1 MKIFNPFVNPITNMF
16 GDVISK
22 QTNNM
27 INYVKNAIKSRCFV
41 SIDISSYY
49 SKICND
55 EKLMKML
62 YPNAP
67 KILYGHNNKTVMAV
81 GYSEEWENVI
91 LYKGVPIYMKRTCC
105 RGISQSD
112 DGEIQRKSVN
122 GFILYTLNKES
133 CKNALL
139 EFVKRCIKYTDKNI
153 KPVIS
158 SVDSLFANM
167 IDVIQP
173 STRTLSDVFI
183 SDDIRCELRNSISK
197 FINNKDWFVK
207 HNIPYHYGILLH
219 SAPGSGKTSIA
230 RAIANEYGLDMYVCV
245 GGRVSSLIDEVR
257 RNIDIL
263 SFNKSKPSIV
273 LFEDIDCDESV
284 HSRAGGVISADVALM
299 KSKTSIGDMLNTLDG
314 ILGLSNVIYI
324 FTTNHVDKLDPA
336 ILRPGRIDLKLHIDY
351 ATPETFDQ
359 FLKSFYNRGIPD
371 MNMKIKK
378 DISFATLQIK
388 VMEGYSYDDI
398 IRFMTPEKEKEVIEN
413 DVTGSKKSA
422 NTRKPRTSKRSDMS
436 V

>member
-16 GDVISK
+16 SDVISK

-27 INYVKNAIKSRCFV
+27 IDYVKNAIKSRCFA

-67 KILYGHNNKTVMAV
+67 KILYGHNNKTKMAI
-81 GYSEEWENVI
+81 GYSEGWENMI
-91 LYKGVPIYMKRTCC
+91 LYKDVPIYMKRTC
-105 RGISQSD
+105 RDESESND
-112 DGEIQRKSVN
+112 VRNRKSVYD
-122 GFILYTLNKES
+122 FKLYTLNKES
-133 CKNALL
+133 CKNTLL
-139 EFVKRCIKYTDKNI
+139 EFVKKCIKYIDKNI

-158 SVDSLFANM
+158 PVDSLFANM
-167 IDVIQP
+167 IDIIQP

-245 GGRVSSLIDEVR
+245 GGHASSLIDGVR
-257 RNIDIL
+257 RNIDTL

-284 HSRAGGVISADVALM
+284 HSRIGEVISADVALM

-351 ATPETFDQ
+351 AIPETFDQ

-413 DVTGSKKSA
+413 DVTGSKKST
-422 NTRKPRTSKRSDMS
+422 NTRKPRTSKRGDMS

>member
-16 GDVISK
+16 SDVVSK

-27 INYVKNAIKSRCFV
+27 IDYVKNAIKSRCFV
-41 SIDISSYY
+41 SINISSYY

-67 KILYGHNNKTVMAV
+67 KILYGHNNKTKMAV

-91 LYKGVPIYMKRTCC
+91 LYKGVPIYMKRTYHNESESNEKKV
-105 RGISQSD
+105 RAF
-112 DGEIQRKSVN
+112 K
-122 GFILYTLNKES
+122 LYTLNKES
-133 CKNALL
+133 CKNVLL
-139 EFVKRCIKYTDKNI
+139 EFVKKCIKYIDKNI
-153 KPVIS
+153 KPVIAPATG
-158 SVDSLFANM
+158 LFTNRST
-167 IDVIQP
+167 VIQP

-183 SDDIRCELRNSISK
+183 SNDIRCELRNSISK
-197 FINNKDWFVK
+197 FINNKDWFIK

-230 RAIANEYGLDMYVCV
+230 RAIATEYGLDMYVCV
-245 GGRVSSLIDEVR
+245 GGEVSRFVDSLDR
-257 RNIDIL
+257 DML
-263 SFNKSKPSIV
+263 TFSFEKPKPSIV

-284 HSRAGGVISADVALM
+284 HSRVGGVISADVALM
-299 KSKTSIGDMLNTLDG
+299 KSKKSIGDMLNTLDG
-314 ILGLSNVIYI
+314 ILGLTNVIYI

-351 ATPETFDQ
+351 VTPETFDQ

-371 MNMKIKK
+371 MNMEIKK

-388 VMEGYSYDDI
+388 AMEGYSYDDI

-413 DVTGSKKSA
+413 DVTGSKKST

>member
-67 KILYGHNNKTVMAV
+67 KILYGCNNKTIMAV

-91 LYKGVPIYMKRTCC
+91 LYEGVPIYMKRTYCF
-105 RGISQSD
+105 
-112 DGEIQRKSVN
+112 GESEDNSVIN
-122 GFILYTLNKES
+122 RTSVHAFKLYTLNKES
-133 CKNALL
+133 CKNTLL
-139 EFVKRCIKYTDKNI
+139 EFVKNCIKYTDKNI
-153 KPVIS
+153 KPVIAP
-158 SVDSLFANM
+158 VNRLYANM

-245 GGRVSSLIDEVR
+245 GGQVSSLIDELR
-257 RNIDIL
+257 RNIDTI

-284 HSRAGGVISADVALM
+284 HSRIGEITSPDVALM

-314 ILGLSNVIYI
+314 ILGLTNVIYI

-351 ATPETFDQ
+351 ATSETFDQ

>member
-16 GDVISK
+16 SGVISK

-67 KILYGHNNKTVMAV
+67 KILYEHNNKTAMAV

-91 LYKGVPIYMKRTCC
+91 LYKGVPIYMKRTC
-105 RGISQSD
+105 RDD

-122 GFILYTLNKES
+122 RFILYTLNKES
-133 CKNALL
+133 CKNVLL
-139 EFVKRCIKYTDKNI
+139 DFVKNCIKYTDKNI
-153 KPVIS
+153 KPVIAP
-158 SVDSLFANM
+158 VNTLYANM

-245 GGRVSSLIDEVR
+245 GGQVSGFINELR
-257 RNIDIL
+257 RNIDTI

-314 ILGLSNVIYI
+314 ILGLTNVIYI
-324 FTTNHVDKLDPA
+324 FTTNHADKLDPA

>member
-16 GDVISK
+16 SGVISK

-27 INYVKNAIKSRCFV
+27 IDYVKNAIKSRCFV

-67 KILYGHNNKTVMAV
+67 KILYEHNNKTKMDV
-81 GYSEEWENVI
+81 GYSEEWENMI
-91 LYKGVPIYMKRTCC
+91 LYKDVPIYMKRTC
-105 RGISQSD
+105 RD

-122 GFILYTLNKES
+122 RFILYTLNKES
-133 CKNALL
+133 CKNVLL
-139 EFVKRCIKYTDKNI
+139 DFVKKCIKYIDKNI

-158 SVDSLFANM
+158 PVTTLYTNM

-245 GGRVSSLIDEVR
+245 GGQVSSLIGELR
-257 RNIDIL
+257 RNIDTL

-284 HSRAGGVISADVALM
+284 HSRIGEVISADVALM

-314 ILGLSNVIYI
+314 IL
-324 FTTNHVDKLDPA
+324 
-336 ILRPGRIDLKLHIDY
+336 
-351 ATPETFDQ
+351 
-359 FLKSFYNRGIPD
+359 
-371 MNMKIKK
+371 
-378 DISFATLQIK
+378 
-388 VMEGYSYDDI
+388 
-398 IRFMTPEKEKEVIEN
+398 
-413 DVTGSKKSA
+413 
-422 NTRKPRTSKRSDMS
+422 
-436 V
+436 

>member
-1 MKIFNPFVNPITNMF
+1 MKFFNPFVNPITNMF
-16 GDVISK
+16 SDVISK

-27 INYVKNAIKSRCFV
+27 IDYVKTAIKSKSFISV
-41 SIDISSYY
+41 DITRYY

-67 KILYGHNNKTVMAV
+67 KILYGHNNKTIMAV
-81 GYSEEWENVI
+81 GYSEEWENMI
-91 LYKGVPIYMKRTCC
+91 LYKGVPIYMKRTYCV
-105 RGISQSD
+105 
-112 DGEIQRKSVN
+112 GESESNSVRN
-122 GFILYTLNKES
+122 INVFKLYTLKKES
-133 CKNALL
+133 CKNVLL
-139 EFVKRCIKYTDKNI
+139 EFVKKCIKYIDKNTELI
-153 KPVIS
+153 IAPT
-158 SVDSLFANM
+158 DYLYANM
-167 IDVIQP
+167 TDLIQP

-183 SDDIRCELRNSISK
+183 SNDIRCELRNSISK

-219 SAPGSGKTSIA
+219 SDPGSGKTSIA
-230 RAIANEYGLDMYVCV
+230 RAIATEYGLDMYICV
-245 GGRVSSLIDEVR
+245 GGEVSYFIN
-257 RNIDIL
+257 NINRDRTIL
-263 SFNKSKPSIV
+263 SFEKSKPSIV

-284 HSRAGGVISADVALM
+284 RSRTGDVISIDEAL
-299 KSKTSIGDMLNTLDG
+299 KKPKKSIGNMLNTLDG
-314 ILGLSNVIYI
+314 ILGLTNVIYI
-324 FTTNHVDKLDPA
+324 FTTNHADKLDPA

-371 MNMKIKK
+371 MNMEIKK
-378 DISFATLQIK
+378 DISFATLQTK

-398 IRFMTPEKEKEVIEN
+398 IKFMTPEKEKEVIEN
-413 DVTGSKKSA
+413 DVTGSKKSI

>member
-1 MKIFNPFVNPITNMF
+1 MF
-16 GDVISK
+16 SDVISK

-27 INYVKNAIKSRCFV
+27 IDYVKNAIKSRCFV

-55 EKLMKML
+55 KKLMKML

-67 KILYGHNNKTVMAV
+67 KILYGHNNKTKMAV
-81 GYSEEWENVI
+81 GYSEEWENMI
-91 LYKGVPIYMKRTCC
+91 LYKDVPIYMKRTC
-105 RGISQSD
+105 RDISQSD
-112 DGEIQRKSVN
+112 GEMQRKSVN
-122 GFILYTLNKES
+122 RFSLYTLNKES
-133 CKNALL
+133 CKNVLL
-139 EFVKRCIKYTDKNI
+139 DFVKKCIKYIDKNI
-153 KPVIS
+153 KPVIA
-158 SVDSLFANM
+158 SVDSLYANM
-167 IDVIQP
+167 IDIIQP

-230 RAIANEYGLDMYVCV
+230 RAIATEYGLDMYVCV
-245 GGRVSSLIDEVR
+245 GGQVSSFINAIR
-257 RNIDIL
+257 RNIDTL

-273 LFEDIDCDESV
+273 LFEDIDCDELV
-284 HSRAGGVISADVALM
+284 HSRTDEVISADATLM
-299 KSKTSIGDMLNTLDG
+299 EPKKSIGHMLNTLDG
-314 ILGLSNVIYI
+314 ILGLTNVIYI

>member
-16 GDVISK
+16 SGVISK

-27 INYVKNAIKSRCFV
+27 IDYVKNAIKSRCFV

-67 KILYGHNNKTVMAV
+67 KVLYGRNNKTKMVV

-91 LYKGVPIYMKRTCC
+91 LYKDVPIYMKRT
-105 RGISQSD
+105 RHDISQSD

-122 GFILYTLNKES
+122 RFRLYTLNKES
-133 CKNALL
+133 CKNVLL
-139 EFVKRCIKYTDKNI
+139 DFVKKCIKYIDKNTEPTI
-153 KPVIS
+153 A
-158 SVDSLFANM
+158 SVSALYAK
-167 IDVIQP
+167 DVIQP

-183 SDDIRCELRNSISK
+183 SNDVRCELRNSISK

-230 RAIANEYGLDMYVCV
+230 RAIATEYGLDMYVCV
-245 GGRVSSLIDEVR
+245 GGEVQCFINSVE
-257 RNIDIL
+257 RNKDNF
-263 SFNKSKPSIV
+263 SFEKSKPSIV

-284 HSRAGGVISADVALM
+284 HSRVGKVISADAPSM
-299 KSKTSIGDMLNTLDG
+299 KSESIGRMLNTLDG
-314 ILGLSNVIYI
+314 ILGLTNVIYI
-324 FTTNHVDKLDPA
+324 FTTNHADKLDPA

>member
-27 INYVKNAIKSRCFV
+27 IDYVKTAIKSRCFV
-41 SIDISSYY
+41 SVDITSYY
-49 SKICND
+49 SKMCND
-55 EKLMKML
+55 EKLMKVL

-67 KILYGHNNKTVMAV
+67 KILYGRNNKTTMAV
-81 GYSEEWENVI
+81 GYSEEWENMI
-91 LYKGVPIYMKRTCC
+91 LYKGVPIYMKRTYHDESESNKKNVCYAF
-105 RGISQSD
+105 
-112 DGEIQRKSVN
+112 K
-122 GFILYTLNKES
+122 LYTLNKES
-133 CKNALL
+133 CKNVLL
-139 EFVKRCIKYTDKNI
+139 EFVKKCIKYIDKNI
-153 KPVIS
+153 EPVIAPA
-158 SVDSLFANM
+158 DTLYANM
-167 IDVIQP
+167 LDVIQP

-230 RAIANEYGLDMYVCV
+230 RAIATEYGLDMYVCV
-245 GGRVSSLIDEVR
+245 GGEVSSFIDVLQR
-257 RNIDIL
+257 DRQTF
-263 SFNKSKPSIV
+263 SFDKSKPSIV

-284 HSRAGGVISADVALM
+284 RSRVGGVISADVALM
-299 KSKTSIGDMLNTLDG
+299 KSKKSIGDMLNTLDG
-314 ILGLSNVIYI
+314 ILGLTNVIYI
-324 FTTNHVDKLDPA
+324 FTTNHADKLDPA

-351 ATPETFDQ
+351 VTPETFDQ

-371 MNMKIKK
+371 MNMEIKK

-413 DVTGSKKSA
+413 DVT
-422 NTRKPRTSKRSDMS
+422 
-436 V
+436 

>member
-1 MKIFNPFVNPITNMF
+1 
-16 GDVISK
+16 
-22 QTNNM
+22 
-27 INYVKNAIKSRCFV
+27 
-41 SIDISSYY
+41 
-49 SKICND
+49 
-55 EKLMKML
+55 
-62 YPNAP
+62 
-67 KILYGHNNKTVMAV
+67 
-81 GYSEEWENVI
+81 
-91 LYKGVPIYMKRTCC
+91 
-105 RGISQSD
+105 
-112 DGEIQRKSVN
+112 
-122 GFILYTLNKES
+122 
-133 CKNALL
+133 
-139 EFVKRCIKYTDKNI
+139 
-153 KPVIS
+153 
-158 SVDSLFANM
+158 M

-245 GGRVSSLIDEVR
+245 GGQVSSFIDGIR
-257 RNIDIL
+257 RNIDTL

-284 HSRAGGVISADVALM
+284 HSRAGGVISADAALM

-324 FTTNHVDKLDPA
+324 FTTNHADRLDPA

>member
-16 GDVISK
+16 SDVISK

-27 INYVKNAIKSRCFV
+27 IDYVKNAIKSRCFV

-67 KILYGHNNKTVMAV
+67 KILYGHNNKTKMAV
-81 GYSEEWENVI
+81 GYSEEWENMI
-91 LYKGVPIYMKRTCC
+91 LYKDVPIYMKRTY
-105 RGISQSD
+105 RVGD
-112 DGEIQRKSVN
+112 DVESN
-122 GFILYTLNKES
+122 GKRNRSAFKLYTLKKES
-133 CKNALL
+133 CKNVLL
-139 EFVKRCIKYTDKNI
+139 EFVKKCIKYIDKNI
-153 KPVIS
+153 KPVIAP
-158 SVDSLFANM
+158 VHTLYANM
-167 IDVIQP
+167 IDIIQP

-245 GGRVSSLIDEVR
+245 GGQVSSLIDEVR
-257 RNIDIL
+257 RNIDTL

-284 HSRAGGVISADVALM
+284 HSRIGEVISADVALM

-351 ATPETFDQ
+351 AIPETFDQ

>member
-1 MKIFNPFVNPITNMF
+1 MKFFNPFVNPITNMF
-16 GDVISK
+16 SDVISK

-27 INYVKNAIKSRCFV
+27 IDYVKTAIKSKSFISV
-41 SIDISSYY
+41 DITSYY

-67 KILYGHNNKTVMAV
+67 KILHGHNNKTIMAV
-81 GYSEEWENVI
+81 GYSEEWENMI
-91 LYKGVPIYMKRTCC
+91 LYKGVPIYMKRTYCV
-105 RGISQSD
+105 
-112 DGEIQRKSVN
+112 GESESNSVRN
-122 GFILYTLNKES
+122 INVFKLYTLKKES
-133 CKNALL
+133 CKNVLL
-139 EFVKRCIKYTDKNI
+139 EFVKKCIKYIDKNTELI
-153 KPVIS
+153 IAPT
-158 SVDSLFANM
+158 DYLYANM
-167 IDVIQP
+167 TGLIQP

-183 SDDIRCELRNSISK
+183 SNDIRCELRNSISK

-219 SAPGSGKTSIA
+219 SDPGSGKTSIA
-230 RAIANEYGLDMYVCV
+230 RAISTEYGLDMYICV
-245 GGRVSSLIDEVR
+245 GGEVSYFIN
-257 RNIDIL
+257 NINRDRTIL
-263 SFNKSKPSIV
+263 SFEKSKPSIV

-284 HSRAGGVISADVALM
+284 RSRTGEVISIDETL
-299 KSKTSIGDMLNTLDG
+299 KRPKKSIGNMLNTLDG
-314 ILGLSNVIYI
+314 ILGLTNVIYI

-371 MNMKIKK
+371 MNMEIKK
-378 DISFATLQIK
+378 DISFATLQTK

-398 IRFMTPEKEKEVIEN
+398 IKFMTPEKEKEVIEN
-413 DVTGSKKSA
+413 DVTGSKKSI

>member
-1 MKIFNPFVNPITNMF
+1 MKFFNPFVNPITNMF
-16 GDVISK
+16 SDVISK

-27 INYVKNAIKSRCFV
+27 IDYVKTAIKSKSFISV
-41 SIDISSYY
+41 DITSYY

-67 KILYGHNNKTVMAV
+67 KILHGHNNKTIMAV
-81 GYSEEWENVI
+81 GYSEEWENMI
-91 LYKGVPIYMKRTCC
+91 LYKGVPIYMKRTYCV
-105 RGISQSD
+105 
-112 DGEIQRKSVN
+112 GESESNSVRN
-122 GFILYTLNKES
+122 INVFKLYTLKKES
-133 CKNALL
+133 CKNVLL
-139 EFVKRCIKYTDKNI
+139 EFVKKCIKYIDKNTELI
-153 KPVIS
+153 IAPT
-158 SVDSLFANM
+158 DYLYANM
-167 IDVIQP
+167 TDLIQP

-183 SDDIRCELRNSISK
+183 SNDIRCELRNSISK

-219 SAPGSGKTSIA
+219 SDPGSGKTSIA
-230 RAIANEYGLDMYVCV
+230 RAIATEYGLDMYICV
-245 GGRVSSLIDEVR
+245 GGEVSYFIN
-257 RNIDIL
+257 NINRDRTIL
-263 SFNKSKPSIV
+263 SFEKSKPSIV

-284 HSRAGGVISADVALM
+284 RSRTGDVISIDEAL
-299 KSKTSIGDMLNTLDG
+299 KKPKKSIGNMLNTLDG
-314 ILGLSNVIYI
+314 ILGLTNVIYI
-324 FTTNHVDKLDPA
+324 FTTNHADKLDPA

-371 MNMKIKK
+371 MNMEIKK
-378 DISFATLQIK
+378 DISFATLQTK

-398 IRFMTPEKEKEVIEN
+398 IKFMTPEKEKEVIEN
-413 DVTGSKKSA
+413 DVTGSKKSI

>member
-16 GDVISK
+16 SDVISK

-27 INYVKNAIKSRCFV
+27 IDYVKNAIKSRCFV

-67 KILYGHNNKTVMAV
+67 KILYGHNNKTKMAV
-81 GYSEEWENVI
+81 GYSEGWENMI
-91 LYKGVPIYMKRTCC
+91 LYKDVPIYMKRTC
-105 RGISQSD
+105 RDESESND
-112 DGEIQRKSVN
+112 VRNRKSVYD
-122 GFILYTLNKES
+122 FKLYTLNKES
-133 CKNALL
+133 CKNTLL
-139 EFVKRCIKYTDKNI
+139 EFVKKCIKYIDKNI

-158 SVDSLFANM
+158 PVDSLFANM
-167 IDVIQP
+167 IDIIQP

-245 GGRVSSLIDEVR
+245 GGQVSSLIDGVR
-257 RNIDIL
+257 RNIDTL

-284 HSRAGGVISADVALM
+284 HSRIGEVISADVALM

-351 ATPETFDQ
+351 AIPETFDQ

-413 DVTGSKKSA
+413 DVTGSKKST
-422 NTRKPRTSKRSDMS
+422 NTRKPRTSKRGDMS

>member
-112 DGEIQRKSVN
+112 DCEIQRKSVN
-122 GFILYTLNKES
+122 SFILYTLNKES

-139 EFVKRCIKYTDKNI
+139 EFVKNALNILIKI
-153 KPVIS
+153 
-158 SVDSLFANM
+158 
-167 IDVIQP
+167 
-173 STRTLSDVFI
+173 
-183 SDDIRCELRNSISK
+183 
-197 FINNKDWFVK
+197 
-207 HNIPYHYGILLH
+207 
-219 SAPGSGKTSIA
+219 
-230 RAIANEYGLDMYVCV
+230 
-245 GGRVSSLIDEVR
+245 
-257 RNIDIL
+257 
-263 SFNKSKPSIV
+263 
-273 LFEDIDCDESV
+273 
-284 HSRAGGVISADVALM
+284 
-299 KSKTSIGDMLNTLDG
+299 
-314 ILGLSNVIYI
+314 
-324 FTTNHVDKLDPA
+324 
-336 ILRPGRIDLKLHIDY
+336 
-351 ATPETFDQ
+351 
-359 FLKSFYNRGIPD
+359 
-371 MNMKIKK
+371 
-378 DISFATLQIK
+378 
-388 VMEGYSYDDI
+388 
-398 IRFMTPEKEKEVIEN
+398 
-413 DVTGSKKSA
+413 
-422 NTRKPRTSKRSDMS
+422 
-436 V
+436 

>member
-16 GDVISK
+16 SDVISK

-27 INYVKNAIKSRCFV
+27 IDYVKNAIKSRCFV

-67 KILYGHNNKTVMAV
+67 KILYGHNNKTKMAV
-81 GYSEEWENVI
+81 GYSEEWENMI
-91 LYKGVPIYMKRTCC
+91 LYKDVPIYMKRTC
-105 RGISQSD
+105 RDISQSD

-122 GFILYTLNKES
+122 RFSLYTLNKES

-139 EFVKRCIKYTDKNI
+139 EFVKKCIKYTDKNI

-158 SVDSLFANM
+158 SVHSLFANM

-230 RAIANEYGLDMYVCV
+230 RAIATEYGLDMYVCV
-245 GGRVSSLIDEVR
+245 GGEVFRFIDSIE
-257 RNIDIL
+257 RNRPNF
-263 SFNKSKPSIV
+263 SFEKSKPSIV

-284 HSRAGGVISADVALM
+284 HSRASGVISDDATLM
-299 KSKTSIGDMLNTLDG
+299 KPKKSIGNMLNTLDG

-324 FTTNHVDKLDPA
+324 FTTNHADKLDPA